1 MKNKLIKLFFL
12 LLRKMNDG
20 FPTRAEVKFLL
31 NASNRT
37 YVRNVALSVVRYK
50 NGLEIEDIAKSL
62 QCSQIRVK
70 GLVEKGVAQTWEDL
84 IPSNKPE

>member
-1 MKNKLIKLFFL
+1 MKNKLIRLFFL
-12 LLRKMNDG
+12 LLRKTNDD

-37 YVRNVALSVVRYK
+37 YLKNVALSIVRYK
-50 NGLEIEDIAKSL
+50 NGLEIEDIANSL
-62 QCSQIRVK
+62 QCSQMRVK
-70 GLVEKGVAQTWEDL
+70 ELIEKGVAQTWEDL